1 MAKNKK
7 KILLFIAEDDIEN
20 ARRARALK
28 AGLTKDGFSCQIV
41 NRLSND
47 LDELKLI
54 AQYRAWELPRWLVLN
69 KGKTEH
75 DACVMPSYN
84 DAISTLEL
92 LDKVK

>member
-1 MAKNKK
+1 MAKKQKK
-7 KILLFIAEDDIEN
+7 VLLFIAEDDIEN
-20 ARRARALK
+20 ARRARALY
-28 AGLTKDGFSCQIV
+28 AGLTKDGIDCQVV

-54 AQYRAWELPRWLVLN
+54 ATYRVWQLPRWLVLH

-84 DAISTLEL
+84 DATSILEL